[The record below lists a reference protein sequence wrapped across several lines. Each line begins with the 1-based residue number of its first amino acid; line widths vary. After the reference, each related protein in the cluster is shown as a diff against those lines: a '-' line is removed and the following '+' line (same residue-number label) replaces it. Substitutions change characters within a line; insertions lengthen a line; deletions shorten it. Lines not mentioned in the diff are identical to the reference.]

1 MIRETPDGKTIVM
14 YDRGY
19 PLGFVGSK
27 ERAGSAAGIPY
38 LHNHLRF
45 VIKFHKDEAYEGS
58 RLVGFEVRPQ
68 PRPQPLRRRH
78 AAFADGSAFLLS

>member
-1 MIRETPDGKTIVM
+1 MIRETPDGQAIVM

-27 ERAGSAAGIPY
+27 ERAGSVVGTPY

-45 VIKFHKDEAYEGS
+45 VVKFHKDATYEGS
-58 RLVGFEVRPQ
+58 RLVGFEVSTQ
-68 PRPQPLRRRH
+68 P
-78 AAFADGSAFLLS
+78 